1 MSPLFSKWVK
11 HGGVILWSDAES
23 EWLHLKFCSD
33 YRLQEEPRRTS
44 ILQYLNK
51 KKKEKEHDTTRQH
64 LTKYITAANSNYPST
79 QPRWWQIVSYPTS
92 SVHFDK
98 TNFPLTHRIPQS
110 SHLWTFPVVST
121 MGSVGCVELK
131 ARKREDWV
139 EEGGGGGKK
148 EEAPVPCCCFGCF
161 TVGLLW
167 NVCQEEKQD
176 SLYGCLQCLMA
187 LSAAAG
193 SVGSAGGRQ
202 GGGYPGFPL
211 RWLQDSGDFQRTDG
225 KFNNCNI
232 CFARRG

>member
-33 YRLQEEPRRTS
+33 YRLQEELRRTS
-44 ILQYLNK
+44 SPVFER

-64 LTKYITAANSNYPST
+64 LTKYITAANSSYPST

-131 ARKREDWV
+131 ARKRGDWV
-139 EEGGGGGKK
+139 EEGGGGARNRKR
-148 EEAPVPCCCFGCF
+148 
-161 TVGLLW
+161 
-167 NVCQEEKQD
+167 
-176 SLYGCLQCLMA
+176 LYP
-187 LSAAAG
+187 AAALG
-193 SVGSAGGRQ
+193 VSRWASFETFVRRRSRIVFMGVCSAWWRSQ
-202 GGGYPGFPL
+202 
-211 RWLQDSGDFQRTDG
+211 LQLVLWDLLVEDREEGTQDFL
-225 KFNNCNI
+225 
-232 CFARRG
+232 

>member
-23 EWLHLKFCSD
+23 EWLHLKFCSN
-33 YRLQEEPRRTS
+33 YRLQEELRRTS
-44 ILQYLNK
+44 SPVFER

-64 LTKYITAANSNYPST
+64 LTKYITAANSSYPST

-131 ARKREDWV
+131 ARKRGDWV
-139 EEGGGGGKK
+139 EEGGGGARNRKR
-148 EEAPVPCCCFGCF
+148 
-161 TVGLLW
+161 
-167 NVCQEEKQD
+167 
-176 SLYGCLQCLMA
+176 LYP
-187 LSAAAG
+187 AAALG
-193 SVGSAGGRQ
+193 VSRWASFETFVRRRSRIVFMGVCSAWWRSQ
-202 GGGYPGFPL
+202 
-211 RWLQDSGDFQRTDG
+211 LQLVLWDLLVEDREEGTQDFL
-225 KFNNCNI
+225 
-232 CFARRG
+232 

>member
-33 YRLQEEPRRTS
+33 YRLQEELRRTS
-44 ILQYLNK
+44 SPVFER

-131 ARKREDWV
+131 ARKRGDWV
-139 EEGGGGGKK
+139 EEGGGGARNRKR
-148 EEAPVPCCCFGCF
+148 
-161 TVGLLW
+161 
-167 NVCQEEKQD
+167 
-176 SLYGCLQCLMA
+176 LYP
-187 LSAAAG
+187 AAALG
-193 SVGSAGGRQ
+193 VSRWASFETFVRRRSRIVFMGVCSAWWRSQ
-202 GGGYPGFPL
+202 
-211 RWLQDSGDFQRTDG
+211 LQLVLWDLLVEDREEGTQDFL
-225 KFNNCNI
+225 
-232 CFARRG
+232 

>member
-33 YRLQEEPRRTS
+33 YRLQEELRRTS
-44 ILQYLNK
+44 SPVFER

-64 LTKYITAANSNYPST
+64 LTKYITAANSSYPST

-121 MGSVGCVELK
+121 MGGVGCVELK
-131 ARKREDWV
+131 ARKRGDWV
-139 EEGGGGGKK
+139 EEGGGGARNRKR
-148 EEAPVPCCCFGCF
+148 
-161 TVGLLW
+161 
-167 NVCQEEKQD
+167 
-176 SLYGCLQCLMA
+176 LYP
-187 LSAAAG
+187 AAALG
-193 SVGSAGGRQ
+193 VSRWASFETFVRRRSRIVFMGVCSAWWRSQ
-202 GGGYPGFPL
+202 
-211 RWLQDSGDFQRTDG
+211 LQLVLWDLLVEDREEGTQDFL
-225 KFNNCNI
+225 
-232 CFARRG
+232 

>member
-33 YRLQEEPRRTS
+33 YRLQEEPGRTS

-131 ARKREDWV
+131 ARKRRRGEIESRKV
-139 EEGGGGGKK
+139 EGGQEIGS
-148 EEAPVPCCCFGCF
+148 AC
-161 TVGLLW
+161 TLLLLW
-167 NVCQEEKQD
+167 VFHGGPPLKR
-176 SLYGCLQCLMA
+176 
-187 LSAAAG
+187 LSGGEAG
-193 SVGSAGGRQ
+193 
-202 GGGYPGFPL
+202 
-211 RWLQDSGDFQRTDG
+211 
-225 KFNNCNI
+225 
-232 CFARRG
+232 

>member
-131 ARKREDWV
+131 ARKRRRGEIESRKVEGGARKRKRLYPAAALGVSRWASFETFVRRRSRIVFMGVCSAWWRSQLQLVLWDLLVEDR
-139 EEGGGGGKK
+139 EEG
-148 EEAPVPCCCFGCF
+148 
-161 TVGLLW
+161 T
-167 NVCQEEKQD
+167 QD
-176 SLYGCLQCLMA
+176 FL
-187 LSAAAG
+187 
-193 SVGSAGGRQ
+193 
-202 GGGYPGFPL
+202 
-211 RWLQDSGDFQRTDG
+211 
-225 KFNNCNI
+225 
-232 CFARRG
+232 